1 MSTNNIDDFEPA
13 SKEKFTSKEMDILS
27 KNKKFYSTDVKY
39 INLLLEIIDGTA
51 DIPIR
56 AIDWF
61 VTNYSKKNNT
71 CYKIKINNKIEL
83 FNVNNEYQNQ
93 LNGYTKD
100 YFDPFCRENKL
111 TYTYKY
117 NNGKSDK
124 KIKFISSI
132 GQLNF
137 FRWAIRN
144 KVINYVMRHLDEID
158 KDHKETDKKNKER
171 KKNIQSIKTNSN
183 TNDNS
188 YIISDDPDPII
199 CSSDKIKSLHI
210 TPIKSTSSNKSDS
223 ENKSRRQLLSKSA
236 YDHGIKKINMPIKLD
251 FD

>member
-1 MSTNNIDDFEPA
+1 MNNVDIFEPI
-13 SKEKFTSKEMDILS
+13 SKEKFTSKEIDILI
-27 KNKKFYSTDVKY
+27 KNKKFYSANKIY
-39 INLLLEIIDGTA
+39 INTLLEIINGESN
-51 DIPIR
+51 IPIR

-93 LNGYTKD
+93 LNGYGKN

-111 TYTYKY
+111 TYTYY
-117 NNGKSDK
+117 NGSHNN

-144 KVINYVMRHLDEID
+144 KIINYVSRHLEEIEE
-158 KDHKETDKKNKER
+158 DHKETYNKNKER
-171 KKNIQSIKTNSN
+171 KKITSIKINQKIN
-183 TNDNS
+183 RDF
-188 YIISDDPDPII
+188 IISDEPDPTI
-199 CSSDKIKSLHI
+199 CSSDKIKSLNI
-210 TPIKSTSSNKSDS
+210 TPIKSSSDNKSDS
-223 ENKSRRQLLSKSA
+223 ENKTKRRILSKSV
-236 YDHGIKKINMPIKLD
+236 YDNGIKKINMPIKLD